1 MNVGFDISHFIL
13 LLIAFTVIMLVVQR
27 AEPRRR
33 LVVAIV
39 MLGVGI
45 LIQRYANYR
54 AAHTEALVAFLAG
67 ILLNA
72 LFWLFIGRYNPPGSS
87 DDIQVLGMDD

>member
-1 MNVGFDISHFIL
+1 MNINFDISHFVL
-13 LLIAFTVIMLVVQR
+13 LLVAFTIIMLVVQR

-54 AAHTEALVAFLAG
+54 ATHTEALVAFILSV
-67 ILLNA
+67 LLNF

-87 DDIQVLGMDD
+87 DNIQVLGMDD